1 MSSVLKETRKGNISF
16 LKSGQRHR
24 KVCSVVAEASNSET
38 NSFFTSRETVL
49 TRTNERCFD
58 KRQWLGLNC
67 CLWPFF
73 AISGFEW
80 TLNHRNLEVRSSR
93 FSSVRSFDVF
103 GDNFKNRNSCHRS
116 IFFLLGLIFL
126 RREWLS
132 LRREWLWSYNLNSFF
147 CPVQFDR
154 SFLFVFGIGSSR
166 KIICCIIS
174 CWTVACQVPFW
185 QNILQKMA
193 ALIQFVS
200 WKCNFSAFK
209 MSVKTVPKESLSNG

>member
-38 NSFFTSRETVL
+38 NSFFYQPRNSFDS
-49 TRTNERCFD
+49 NERTVFWQ
-58 KRQWLGLNC
+58 KTVTWTKLLPLTFFLQSAASSE
-67 CLWPFF
+67 LWIIGTWRF
-73 AISGFEW
+73 
-80 TLNHRNLEVRSSR
+80 VSSR
-93 FSSVRSFDVF
+93 FSIVRSFDVF

-147 CPVQFDR
+147 CPVQFDG
-154 SFLFVFGIGSSR
+154 SFFV
-166 KIICCIIS
+166 C
-174 CWTVACQVPFW
+174 FW
-185 QNILQKMA
+185 N
-193 ALIQFVS
+193 
-200 WKCNFSAFK
+200 W
-209 MSVKTVPKESLSNG
+209 